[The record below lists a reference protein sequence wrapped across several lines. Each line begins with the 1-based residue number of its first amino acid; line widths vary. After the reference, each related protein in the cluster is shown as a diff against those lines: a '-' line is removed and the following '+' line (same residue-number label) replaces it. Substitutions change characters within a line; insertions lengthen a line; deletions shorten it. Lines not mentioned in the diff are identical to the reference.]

1 MTRGE
6 NILAL
11 GKDIC
16 LPAECEEALLGLL
29 CAAAE
34 ERWTGRLRTG
44 VKPEDCEEALRC
56 ACAFTAAGKAFLQAM
71 EEAGKAEPYAVSPL
85 GFADDRRW
93 RCVTRMAVD
102 DGDRVAFQGRSFRVR
117 NARAVYLGGELCHY
131 EAILTAE
138 GEAAE

>member
-56 ACAFTAAGKAFLQAM
+56 ACAFTAA
-71 EEAGKAEPYAVSPL
+71 AGLLRSRGGSGGLRFTAGSVS
-85 GFADDRRW
+85 
-93 RCVTRMAVD
+93 
-102 DGDRVAFQGRSFRVR
+102 VR
-117 NARAVYLGGELCHY
+117 PGGAGETETAARALEAQAAALMAPWCGEGDF
-131 EAILTAE
+131 AFRGVRA
-138 GEAAE
+138 

>member
-34 ERWTGRLRTG
+34 EQWTGRLRAG
-44 VKPEDCEEALRC
+44 VRPEDCEETFRC
-56 ACAFTAAGKAFLQAM
+56 ACAFTAAAGILRSRGGRAALSFTAGSVSVRSGGAGEAESAAIALEVQAARLMAPWCEGEDFAFL
-71 EEAGKAEPYAVSPL
+71 G
-85 GFADDRRW
+85 
-93 RCVTRMAVD
+93 
-102 DGDRVAFQGRSFRVR
+102 VR
-117 NARAVYLGGELCHY
+117 A
-131 EAILTAE
+131 
-138 GEAAE
+138 

>member
-34 ERWTGRLRTG
+34 GAWTGRLRPG
-44 VKPEDCEEALRC
+44 VRPEDCEETLRC
-56 ACAFTAAGKAFLQAM
+56 ACAFTAA
-71 EEAGKAEPYAVSPL
+71 AGILRSRGICRPAEGMLAPWAGEG
-85 GFADDRRW
+85 GFA
-93 RCVTRMAVD
+93 
-102 DGDRVAFQGRSFRVR
+102 FRGVR
-117 NARAVYLGGELCHY
+117 G
-131 EAILTAE
+131 
-138 GEAAE
+138 

>member
-56 ACAFTAAGKAFLQAM
+56 ACAFTAAAGILRSRGSGTPGFTAGSVSVRSGGAGEAESAAIALEVQAARLMAPWCEGEDFAFL
-71 EEAGKAEPYAVSPL
+71 G
-85 GFADDRRW
+85 
-93 RCVTRMAVD
+93 
-102 DGDRVAFQGRSFRVR
+102 VR
-117 NARAVYLGGELCHY
+117 A
-131 EAILTAE
+131 
-138 GEAAE
+138 

>member
-6 NILAL
+6 SILAL

-56 ACAFTAAGKAFLQAM
+56 ACAFTAAAGILRRRGGGAGEAESAAIALEVQAARLMAPWCEGEDFAFL
-71 EEAGKAEPYAVSPL
+71 G
-85 GFADDRRW
+85 
-93 RCVTRMAVD
+93 
-102 DGDRVAFQGRSFRVR
+102 VR
-117 NARAVYLGGELCHY
+117 A
-131 EAILTAE
+131 
-138 GEAAE
+138 

>member
-34 ERWTGRLRTG
+34 ERWTGRLRAG

-56 ACAFTAAGKAFLQAM
+56 ACAFTAAAGILRSRGSGTPGFTAGSVSVRSGGAGEAESAAVALEVQA
-71 EEAGKAEPYAVSPL
+71 ARL
-85 GFADDRRW
+85 
-93 RCVTRMAVD
+93 MAPWCEGED
-102 DGDRVAFQGRSFRVR
+102 FAFQGVR
-117 NARAVYLGGELCHY
+117 G
-131 EAILTAE
+131 
-138 GEAAE
+138 

>member
-16 LPAECEEALLGLL
+16 LPAECEEAL
-29 CAAAE
+29 
-34 ERWTGRLRTG
+34 
-44 VKPEDCEEALRC
+44 RC
-56 ACAFTAAGKAFLQAM
+56 ACAFTAA
-71 EEAGKAEPYAVSPL
+71 AGILRRRGGGAAL

-117 NARAVYLGGELCHY
+117 NARAVYLGGELCHS

>member
-34 ERWTGRLRTG
+34 EQWTGRLRAG
-44 VKPEDCEEALRC
+44 VRPEDCEETFRC
-56 ACAFTAAGKAFLQAM
+56 ACAFTAAAGILRSRGGSGTPGFTAGSVSVRAGGAGETEGAARALEAQAAALM
-71 EEAGKAEPYAVSPL
+71 APWRGEAD
-85 GFADDRRW
+85 F
-93 RCVTRMAVD
+93 
-102 DGDRVAFQGRSFRVR
+102 AFQGVR
-117 NARAVYLGGELCHY
+117 G
-131 EAILTAE
+131 
-138 GEAAE
+138 

>member
-1 MTRGE
+1 MTELLERILRAYGQTATLTHAGE
-6 NILAL
+6 T
-11 GKDIC
+11 
-16 LPAECEEALLGLL
+16 AE
-29 CAAAE
+29 
-34 ERWTGRLRTG
+34 
-44 VKPEDCEEALRC
+44 
-56 ACAFTAAGKAFLQAM
+56 GKAFLQAM

-117 NARAVYLGGELCHY
+117 NARVVYLGGELCHY